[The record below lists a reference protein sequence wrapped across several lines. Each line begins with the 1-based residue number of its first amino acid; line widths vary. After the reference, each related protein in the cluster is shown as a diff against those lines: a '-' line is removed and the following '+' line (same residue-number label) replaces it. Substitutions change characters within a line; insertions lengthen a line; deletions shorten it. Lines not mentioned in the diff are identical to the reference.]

1 MSMNDPLT
9 PPSRFLIV
17 GAFFIIYVAW
27 GVSFLFIGQ
36 GVQSIGPL
44 YFVGLRWGFAGL
56 ILLTITGGWTRL
68 PKRKELPRIL
78 ISGLF
83 LYVLGNGGVS
93 LAMRW
98 VPSGIAALIVA
109 TTPLWLLIIHWA
121 VGRRLNYRW
130 QIWPG
135 ILCGMLGV
143 ALLVFEGPTRDG
155 GMASRWPFALL
166 LIATA
171 CWTVGT
177 VYVTHHRKAV
187 KILHDEIGFQML
199 AGGIML
205 FILSALCGESF
216 VWPSAYTWGGLGYL
230 VLIGSILGMGSYQY
244 LLGHVS
250 PVMVSTYSFVNPLVA
265 LLIGALFANEKVSLS
280 TVISTLLIIVSV
292 VFLLKSGAPEEDLGT
307 GA

>member
-1 MSMNDPLT
+1 MNDTLRS
-9 PPSRFLIV
+9 PSKFLIV

-27 GVSFLFIGQ
+27 GVSFLCIGQ

-44 YFVGLRWGFAGL
+44 YFVALRWGLAGL

-78 ISGLF
+78 ISGLL
-83 LYVLGNGGVS
+83 LYPLGNGGVS

-109 TTPLWLLIIHWA
+109 TIPLWLLVIHW
-121 VGRRLNYRW
+121 VLGRNIKYQW
-130 QIWPG
+130 HIWPG
-135 ILCGMLGV
+135 ILCGVSGV

-155 GMASRWPFALL
+155 EMTSRWPFVLL
-166 LIATA
+166 LGSSA
-171 CWTVGT
+171 CWAAGT
-177 VYVTHHRKAV
+177 AYVTHHSKAV

-205 FILSALCGESF
+205 FLASALSGETM
-216 VWPSAYTWGGLGYL
+216 VWPSSTTWVSLSYL
-230 VLIGSILGMGSYQY
+230 VLIGSILGMVSYQY

-250 PVMVSTYSFVNPLVA
+250 PVTVSTYAFVNPLVA
-265 LLIGALFANEKVSLS
+265 LFVGALFANERITLP
-280 TVISTLLIIVSV
+280 TLISTALIVLSVLL
-292 VFLLKSGAPEEDLGT
+292 LLKSGEPEEDLGT
-307 GA
+307 DA

>member
-1 MSMNDPLT
+1 MNDTLP

-17 GAFFIIYVAW
+17 GAFFVIYIAW

-36 GVQSIGPL
+36 GVHSIGPL
-44 YFVGLRWGFAGL
+44 YFVALRWGLAGF

-68 PKRKELPRIL
+68 PKQKEMPRIL

-83 LYVLGNGGVS
+83 LYALGNGGMS

-109 TTPLWLLIIHWA
+109 TTPLWLLIVHWVA
-121 VGRRLNYRW
+121 GRKLKYQW

-155 GMASRWPFALL
+155 EMTSRWPLVLL
-166 LIATA
+166 LGASA
-171 CWTVGT
+171 CWAVGT
-177 VYVTHHRKAV
+177 AYVTHHRKAV
-187 KILHDEIGFQML
+187 KILHDEIGFQMI
-199 AGGIML
+199 AGGVML
-205 FILSALCGESF
+205 FIGSALRGETF
-216 VWPSAYTWGGLGYL
+216 VWPSASTWGSLSYL

-244 LLGHVS
+244 LLGHV
-250 PVMVSTYSFVNPLVA
+250 PAVTVSTYAFVNPLVA
-265 LLIGALFANEKVSLS
+265 LLMGALFANENFSS
-280 TVISTLLIIVSV
+280 SIMISTLLIVFSV
-292 VFLLKSGAPEEDLGT
+292 ILLLKSGEPEEDLGT